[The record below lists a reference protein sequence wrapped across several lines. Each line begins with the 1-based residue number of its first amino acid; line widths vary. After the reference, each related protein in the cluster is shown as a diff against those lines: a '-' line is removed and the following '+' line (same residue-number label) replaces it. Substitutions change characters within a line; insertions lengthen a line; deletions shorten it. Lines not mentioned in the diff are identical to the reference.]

1 MGHYKGLR
9 ANAESAIFSIR
20 IDTTTR
26 QKYQTQFP
34 REEKN
39 RYKNRMKLR
48 MARDEKKMSND
59 GCTTALTIW
68 ARWRWAFH
76 CDITFIIPQRTVFTD
91 KKNTTESRYILIP
104 FVSAHKVP
112 PNQIGLAFLLLL
124 WACRQEIRRKKNWSI
139 QCEKKQF
146 AGLTHVR
153 VFQIG
158 LNQMTTTMTTME
170 WVMIVHTTQA
180 HSGPRWCWMSHL
192 QGSILL
198 VRNRI
203 SRSSH
208 APNMPM
214 QYFIHKTRRNT
225 SKAAC
230 CLCVTLRFRS

>member
-1 MGHYKGLR
+1 MTPGYVVKVKTISGSESNPRTSAAIKKKTLSLGHYKGLR

-91 KKNTTESRYILIP
+91 KKKHDRITLYSYSICICTQSASKSNWFSF
-104 FVSAHKVP
+104 FVVAVSLSARDP
-112 PNQIGLAFLLLL
+112 
-124 WACRQEIRRKKNWSI
+124 
-139 QCEKKQF
+139 
-146 AGLTHVR
+146 
-153 VFQIG
+153 
-158 LNQMTTTMTTME
+158 
-170 WVMIVHTTQA
+170 
-180 HSGPRWCWMSHL
+180 
-192 QGSILL
+192 
-198 VRNRI
+198 
-203 SRSSH
+203 
-208 APNMPM
+208 
-214 QYFIHKTRRNT
+214 
-225 SKAAC
+225 
-230 CLCVTLRFRS
+230 